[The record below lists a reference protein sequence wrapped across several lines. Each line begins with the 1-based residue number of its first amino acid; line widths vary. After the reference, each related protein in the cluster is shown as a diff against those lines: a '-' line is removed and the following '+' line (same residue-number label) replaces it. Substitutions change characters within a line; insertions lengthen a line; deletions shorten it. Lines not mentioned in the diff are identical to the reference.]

1 MDATGQTGPLDRG
14 RARLRLIHEIATGN
28 HSYAALARQH
38 GVTRSAI
45 SQFAARHQL
54 AILDARQA
62 LDDDTAALWV
72 SRRRDRLAE
81 IQQTIEDLDAQL
93 DAQPEDRAQLWRLR
107 LQAIRQ
113 AAEETGQLRDT
124 APVHTVEIR
133 LNGVDLDQLT

>member
-1 MDATGQTGPLDRG
+1 MDTTGQNPLNRG
-14 RARLRLIHEIATGN
+14 RSRLRLIHEIATGR
-28 HSYAALARQH
+28 HSYAELARRH
-38 GVTRSAI
+38 GVTRSAV

>member
-1 MDATGQTGPLDRG
+1 MTEARRLDRG
-14 RARLRLIHEIATGN
+14 HLRARLIREIAGRTE
-28 HSYAALARQH
+28 SYAQIACRH

>member
-1 MDATGQTGPLDRG
+1 MATTGQTGRLDRG
-14 RARLRLIHEIATGN
+14 RARLRLLHEIATGN

-81 IQQTIEDLDAQL
+81 IQQTIEDIDVRLTMDPA
-93 DAQPEDRAQLWRLR
+93 DRAPLLRLR
-107 LQAIRQ
+107 LQALRQ

>member
-1 MDATGQTGPLDRG
+1 MTEARRLDRG
-14 RARLRLIHEIATGN
+14 HLRARLIREIAGRTE
-28 HSYAALARQH
+28 SYAQIARHH
-38 GVTRSAI
+38 GVTRSAV

>member
-1 MDATGQTGPLDRG
+1 MDTTGQNPLNRG
-14 RARLRLIHEIATGN
+14 RSRLRLIHEIATGR
-28 HSYAALARQH
+28 HSYAELARRH

>member
-1 MDATGQTGPLDRG
+1 MDTTGQNPLNRG
-14 RARLRLIHEIATGN
+14 RSRLRLIHEIATGR
-28 HSYAALARQH
+28 HSYAELARRH

-62 LDDDTAALWV
+62 LDDDTAALWI